1 MCGRYAARRPPEEV
15 ADWFGASLPWDSVDA
30 ANDAGETGHA
40 GDPPAGAGRSTVP
53 VPEEALLSPQAGIAP
68 TDTVFV
74 VVADE
79 AGLRRLLPAQ
89 WGLVPF
95 WAKDRSIASATFN
108 ARVETAAQKP
118 AFRDAMQRRRCL
130 LPAEAFYEWSGPKGA
145 RRPWLIR
152 PSSTPFLAF
161 GGLFEHW
168 RDPAGGV
175 LHSCTILTT
184 PAAPDVEQLHDR
196 APLLIDRAEWDRWL
210 DPSGGADTV
219 MDLLRPAPAG
229 SLELT
234 PLTPSTGPAA
244 RPAPVEQPA
253 LFTI

>member
-15 ADWFGASLPWDSVDA
+15 ADWFGASLPGDSVNPAKSPGSA
-30 ANDAGETGHA
+30 ALTAARSAET
-40 GDPPAGAGRSTVP
+40 
-53 VPEEALLSPQAGIAP
+53 PEESLLSAQAGIAP

-79 AGLRRLLPAQ
+79 AGRRRLLPAQ

-95 WAKDRSIASATFN
+95 WARDRSIASSTFN
-108 ARVETAAQKP
+108 ARVETAAEKP
-118 AFRDAMQRRRCL
+118 AFRDAIQRRRCL
-130 LPAEAFYEWSGPKGA
+130 LPADGFYEWSGPKGA

-152 PSSTPFLAF
+152 PTSTPFLAF

-184 PAAPDVEQLHDR
+184 SAAPDVEQLHDR
-196 APLLIDRAEWDRWL
+196 APLLIDRDQWDRWL
-210 DPSGGADTV
+210 DPTGGADTI

-234 PLTPSTGPAA
+234 PLGE
-244 RPAPVEQPA
+244 PAPPEPTEQPA